1 MKKLI
6 FLLAVAAF
14 VASCGSASQTPT
26 LKNSATYSKG
36 VAAMVVTPM
45 QADLQMVSAKKINYY
60 LEVSEN
66 VRAGGLDNVIATA
79 VKEALDVYGGDVL
92 LGLETQMSYNS
103 EGKIMSIN
111 ITGFPAKYVNFRPA
125 TDLPPVAPEKAEAKS
140 GGPGLPIFGKK

>member
-6 FLLAVAAF
+6 FLLAVAIA
-14 VASCGSASQTPT
+14 VASCGSVSQTPT

-36 VAAMVVTPM
+36 AAAMVVTPM

-60 LEVSEN
+60 LEVGEN
-66 VRAGGLDNVIATA
+66 VRTGGLDNVIATA

-92 LGLETQMSYNS
+92 LGLETQTSYNS
-103 EGKIMSIN
+103 EGKIISIN

-125 TDLPPVAPEKAEAKS
+125 TDLPPVAPEKEEAKS

>member
-1 MKKLI
+1 M
-6 FLLAVAAF
+6 
-14 VASCGSASQTPT
+14 
-26 LKNSATYSKG
+26 
-36 VAAMVVTPM
+36 
-45 QADLQMVSAKKINYY
+45 
-60 LEVSEN
+60 
-66 VRAGGLDNVIATA
+66 IATA

-140 GGPGLPIFGKK
+140 GGPGLPIFGKKK

>member
-6 FLLAVAAF
+6 FLLAVAALA
-14 VASCGSASQTPT
+14 ASCGSVSQTPM
-26 LKNSATYSKG
+26 LKNSATYTKG
-36 VAAMVVTPM
+36 AAAMVVTPM
-45 QADLQMVSAKKINYY
+45 QADLQMVSTKKISYY
-60 LEVSEN
+60 LEVTEN

-79 VKEALDVYGGDVL
+79 VKEALDVHGGDVL
-92 LGLETQMSYNS
+92 LGLETQASYGGD
-103 EGKIMSIN
+103 GKIYYIN